1 MLGQIQ
7 ASYTK
12 VVARPCPGLYII
24 SIMLSNG
31 IWRLLGLWRPSGALR
46 AGPSEAGCLPD
57 ACLGTRLHTRPLRVP
72 GVTHID
78 AKGLWAGSNAAPGS
92 ADGVNVELALKLLR
106 QHAGAV
112 QPALTASDPPVMI
125 FIAWKRAWAR
135 QRTGLGPMRSGA
147 PSRMAQ
153 ALHTEHALA
162 PFFDEYIISTI

>member
-1 MLGQIQ
+1 MPRDSG
-7 ASYTK
+7 
-12 VVARPCPGLYII
+12 RGL
-24 SIMLSNG
+24 L
-31 IWRLLGLWRPSGALR
+31 
-46 AGPSEAGCLPD
+46 
-57 ACLGTRLHTRPLRVP
+57 
-72 GVTHID
+72 
-78 AKGLWAGSNAAPGS
+78 AAPGS
-92 ADGVNVELALKLLR
+92 ADVVNVELALKLVR

-112 QPALTASDPPVMI
+112 QPALTASDPPDMI